1 MMTFGMNRIIHQDIT
16 VAYQYPVVF
25 SRDVFNLT
33 NTRICEMLHDAVEQH
48 PSPAMLVF
56 VDDGVAAAHSGL
68 IDRITGYF
76 DHHLP
81 AISLRSPPIVIPGG
95 ELLKSNRPQI
105 EELIEMM
112 AAARLDRHSFVMA
125 IGGGAVLDAI
135 GYAASLVH
143 RGVRLIRV
151 PTTVLS
157 QNDAGVGVKTAI
169 NDPAGKNFLGTFAP
183 PFAVINDANFLKSLP
198 DEAWRGGIA
207 EAFKVAIIKDALF
220 FEWLCTSARL
230 LSDRDESVMEEL
242 VFRCAD
248 LHLKH
253 IRQSGDPFE
262 MGQARPLDF
271 GHWSAHQLE
280 VMTEF
285 EVGHGQAVAIGIMLD
300 SLYAVQ
306 AGLIKDEDADR
317 LFRGLVTAGFSLWH
331 DAMDQRDPSGRL
343 SILDGIE
350 KFREHLGGR
359 LCVTMPSGIGA
370 TCEINALDDAWVQ
383 QAVKELRER
392 TAAVHS

>member
-1 MMTFGMNRIIHQDIT
+1 MMTSVMNRIIHQEIT
-16 VAYQYPVVF
+16 VSYQYPVVF
-25 SRDVFNLT
+25 TRDVFNPA
-33 NTRICEMLHDAVEQH
+33 NTRLYETLHDAVEQH
-48 PSPAMLVF
+48 SSPSMLVF
-56 VDDGVAAAHSGL
+56 VDDGVAVTHPGL
-68 IDRITGYF
+68 VDSIARYMR
-76 DHHLP
+76 HHLP
-81 AISLRSPPIVIPGG
+81 AVTLCSSPVIIPGG
-95 ELLKSNRPQI
+95 ESIKSNRPAI
-105 EELIEMM
+105 EKLLEKM
-112 AAARLDRHSFVMA
+112 ADARLDRHSYVMA
-125 IGGGAVLDAI
+125 IGGGAVLDAV

-169 NDPAGKNFLGTFAP
+169 NDVAGKNFLGTFAP
-183 PFAVINDANFLKSLP
+183 PFAVINDADFLKSLP
-198 DEAWRGGIA
+198 DETWRGGIA
-207 EAFKVAIIKDALF
+207 EAFKVALIKDAVF
-220 FEWLCTSARL
+220 FEWLCASARL

-253 IRQSGDPFE
+253 IRQGGDPFE

-300 SLYAVQ
+300 T
-306 AGLIKDEDADR
+306 GLLNNEDADR
-317 LFRGLVTAGFSLWH
+317 LFGGLSTSGFSLWH
-331 DAMDQRDPSGRL
+331 DALEQRDPSGRL
-343 SILDGIE
+343 SILAGIE

-359 LCVTMPSGIGA
+359 LCVTMPSGLGSS
-370 TCEINALDDAWVQ
+370 CELHALDEAWVQ
-383 QAVKELRER
+383 QAIKELRER
-392 TAAVHS
+392 TATVHS